1 MALYTSSYL
10 KNLYSTR
17 SSIISE
23 RQRLFT
29 ESVKEAKTYDIF
41 LSHSFLDKEE
51 VFGIYI
57 ELTNQGYEVYVDWI
71 VDPQLDRNNV
81 TKESAELVRKRMRSS
96 KSLLLAMST
105 NAQMSKWMPWEL
117 GFIDGYTKRCAL
129 FPVSKEVSTVK
140 SFKRTEYLLL
150 YPYIK
155 RAAIN
160 SFSEELFITESAY
173 QYVNL
178 KDWSTRGSN
187 PVYNSK
193 DIELL

>member
-17 SSIISE
+17 SSIIYE
-23 RQRLFT
+23 RQRLLT
-29 ESVKEAKTYDIF
+29 DSVKENKTFDIF
-41 LSHSFLDKEE
+41 LSHSFLDREE

-71 VDPQLDRNNV
+71 VDQQLDRNNV
-81 TKESAELVRKRMRSS
+81 TKDSAELVRERMRSS

-105 NAQMSKWMPWEL
+105 NAQMSKWIPWEL
-117 GFIDGYTKRCAL
+117 GFVDGHTKRCAL
-129 FPVSKEVSTVK
+129 FPVSRESSPVK

-150 YPYIK
+150 YPYVK

-160 SFSEELFITESAY
+160 TFSEELFITESANH
-173 QYVNL
+173 YVNL
-178 KDWSTRGSN
+178 KDWSTRGTN
-187 PVYNSK
+187 PVFNSK
-193 DIELL
+193 DIEQL

>member
-10 KNLYSTR
+10 KNLYDTR
-17 SSIISE
+17 SSFISD

-29 ESVKEAKTYDIF
+29 ESVNEAKAFDIF
-41 LSHSFLDKEE
+41 LSHSFLDREE
-51 VFGIYI
+51 VYGIYI

-81 TKESAELVRKRMRSS
+81 TKASAELVRKRMKSS

-105 NAQMSKWMPWEL
+105 NAQMSKWIPWEL
-117 GFIDGYTKRCAL
+117 GFVDGHTSRCAL
-129 FPVSKEVSTVK
+129 FPVSKESGIVK

-150 YPYIK
+150 YPYTK
-155 RAAIN
+155 RAMIN
-160 SFSEELFITESAY
+160 NFKEELFITESAN

-178 KDWSTRGSN
+178 KDWSTRGAN
-187 PVYNSK
+187 PVFNSRN
-193 DIELL
+193 IEVL